1 MKFVE
6 SRPFAD
12 PDVAT
17 CRLVEIAGT
26 IEPVQDGRIYIER
39 VNAGFMRQHGGSGP
53 EFGAGIK
60 FARATLAR
68 DAEHSLGPA
77 GPIRW
82 AISASVGIAQ

>member
-1 MKFVE
+1 
-6 SRPFAD
+6 
-12 PDVAT
+12 
-17 CRLVEIAGT
+17 
-26 IEPVQDGRIYIER
+26 
-39 VNAGFMRQHGGSGP
+39 MRASCASTP